1 MNDNDNDDDNEDHDE
16 QDIKIVN
23 GRRAVLKRRLVKRP
37 PTARPEE
44 VLYYNRHRHRHRRCR
59 RHRHHYHHYHQHYL
73 QDCKS

>member
-1 MNDNDNDDDNEDHDE
+1 MCEITLCLYDKGQPHDDDDDDA

-44 VLYYNRHRHRHRRCR
+44 VL
-59 RHRHHYHHYHQHYL
+59 
-73 QDCKS
+73 